1 MFACGLAKI
10 IYTFYSDENHNKLK
24 VFNSNIF
31 TSILLGSL
39 GCLVFYPFIDFI
51 STFFGNPYLSNFL
64 YIYLL
69 SIPFSIFYLS
79 LDSTLIFFD
88 KVKVSAKILVYSNIL
103 KIGLVFFSLQF
114 FNSLTLVFFSLL
126 FIPIFQ
132 CFIALININPILKIS
147 YKYCDF
153 NLIKNQLTFGFP
165 LGVTAIIGVVYKS
178 TDSIMISNLLSVS
191 DYAIYRNGAFEIPF
205 LATLYSSIGAIVL
218 PSISKLFH
226 KKKFHDI
233 LVLKRRII
241 SNTFAIIFPMVLF
254 ISYYSNDLITTYLS
268 AKYVDSAAIFS
279 IFSLL
284 LLVRINDYEDILIVA
299 KKGRII
305 LYIYLVAFFINLLMN
320 YILIIKIGVLGAAIS
335 TVLTM
340 FLISIISIN
349 ISSKIIGYSFSDFF
363 NFSKIFKTARIFII
377 SFVCFLFMNNFLIED
392 INIFIK
398 FFVYLFL
405 TLFLTIRFRLIE
417 ISIIKNVI
425 TSIPFFG
432 IYLLKIL
439 YKIIK

>member
-10 IYTFYSDENHNKLK
+10 IYTFYSDEKHNKLK

-31 TSILLGSL
+31 TSILLGVL
-39 GCLVFYPFIDFI
+39 ACLMFYPFIDVI
-51 STFFGNPYLSNFL
+51 SNFFANPSL
-64 YIYLL
+64 SKYLRIYLF

-79 LDSTLIFFD
+79 LDSTLIFFE
-88 KVKVSAKILVYSNIL
+88 KIKVSAKILVYSNIL
-103 KIGLVFFSLQF
+103 KIGLIFFSLQF

-126 FIPIFQ
+126 FIPVFQ
-132 CFIALININPILKIS
+132 CFIALINIKPILKIS
-147 YKYCDF
+147 YKFCDF
-153 NLIKNQLTFGFP
+153 NLIKKQLIFGFP

-254 ISYYSNDLITTYLS
+254 ISYFSKDLITTYLS
-268 AKYVDSAAIFS
+268 AKYVESAAIFT

-299 KKGRII
+299 KKGRFI

-320 YILIIKIGVLGAAIS
+320 YILIMKIGALGAAIS

-340 FLISIISIN
+340 FFISIFSIN
-349 ISSKIIGYSFSDFF
+349 ISSKIIGYSFKDFF
-363 NFSKIFKTARIFII
+363 NFSKIFKSAIIFIT
-377 SFVCFLFMNNFLIED
+377 SFICFLLIDKYLFTD
-392 INIFIK
+392 ISIIIK
-398 FFVYLFL
+398 FCVYLNL

-417 ISIIKNVI
+417 INIIKSVL

-432 IYLLKIL
+432 IYLLRIL
-439 YKIIK
+439 YKITK